1 MTDGDDDSEPISI
14 EIWFGKRSTFS
25 RCGHGGD
32 GDGANEIE
40 MVIAQQSTYRGLLEV
55 DYPLY

>member
-1 MTDGDDDSEPISI
+1 MTDGDDDSELILI
-14 EIWFGKRSTFS
+14 EIWFGKRSKSS
-25 RCGHGGD
+25 RCAHDGGGD
-32 GDGANEIE
+32 GASVTE